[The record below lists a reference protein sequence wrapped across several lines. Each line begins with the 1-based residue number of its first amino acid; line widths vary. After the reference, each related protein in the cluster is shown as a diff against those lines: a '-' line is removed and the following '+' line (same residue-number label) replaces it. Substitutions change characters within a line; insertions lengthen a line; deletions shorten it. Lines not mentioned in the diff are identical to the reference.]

1 MAPDLALADS
11 VRLISGG
18 QGMRKVAVRQLLEDG
33 RALGTILVWTGMFMN
48 LMIYFFMQ
56 KWLTSLLVLVG
67 LNQQEAILA
76 TTVGLAGGIVA
87 AFILGPLMD
96 RFGPYAVVSGLF
108 AVSALVCAGMGSVLS
123 MPASLL
129 ITAMSLAVGFCLSGG
144 QKANNALSVY
154 FYPTA
159 LRGTGLG
166 WALGIGRIGG
176 VVGPYAAGILL
187 TQGWRPSGLFYIAA
201 VPMMIGAVTIAL
213 MGQSYGHG
221 AARREL
227 AQSGKV

>member
-1 MAPDLALADS
+1 
-11 VRLISGG
+11 
-18 QGMRKVAVRQLLEDG
+18 
-33 RALGTILVWTGMFMN
+33 
-48 LMIYFFMQ
+48 
-56 KWLTSLLVLVG
+56 
-67 LNQQEAILA
+67 
-76 TTVGLAGGIVA
+76 
-87 AFILGPLMD
+87 
-96 RFGPYAVVSGLF
+96 
-108 AVSALVCAGMGSVLS
+108 

-187 TQGWRPSGLFYIAA
+187 TQGWSPSGLFYIAA

-221 AARREL
+221 ATRREL
-227 AQSGKV
+227 AQSQKV

>member
-1 MAPDLALADS
+1 
-11 VRLISGG
+11 VQI
-18 QGMRKVAVRQLLEDG
+18 
-33 RALGTILVWTGMFMN
+33 
-48 LMIYFFMQ
+48 
-56 KWLTSLLVLVG
+56 G
-67 LNQQEAILA
+67 LSQQDAIMA

-96 RFGPYAVVSGLF
+96 RFGPYVVVSGLF
-108 AVSALVCAGMGSVLS
+108 AVSALAVTAMAAMMT
-123 MPASLL
+123 MPAVALL
-129 ITAMSLAVGFCLSGG
+129 TAMSLVIGFCLSGG

-159 LRGTGLG
+159 LRGAGLG

-176 VVGPYAAGILL
+176 VLGISLAGLL
-187 TQGWRPSGLFYIAA
+187 LSQGWSPSGLFYLAA

-221 AARREL
+221 ATRREL
-227 AQSGKV
+227 VQSGKA